1 MKAKFPPWRGHMQR
15 SAEQHKPWP
24 DFALS
29 ALHSLTETRETVRK
43 DNIVRLNRKQ
53 RETKKLMALLVKT
66 SEKNLLNS
74 WLAQC
79 RSCQRCFISYHS
91 TGRATQQEM
100 NFPSCSVGSSNKI
113 RDAKVQTQVVASC
126 YCCAVLQEH
135 RNQTSAFW
143 CPTQV
148 TGK

>member
-66 SEKNLLNS
+66 SEKICWTRGWPSADPVRDVLFPTTALGEQHNKRWTSLRALLAPQTKS
-74 WLAQC
+74 EMPKYKPRLLLLVIAVLCC
-79 RSCQRCFISYHS
+79 RSTETKPQHF
-91 TGRATQQEM
+91 G
-100 NFPSCSVGSSNKI
+100 
-113 RDAKVQTQVVASC
+113 
-126 YCCAVLQEH
+126 VLH
-135 RNQTSAFW
+135 R
-143 CPTQV
+143 
-148 TGK
+148 